1 MSAII
6 DGDLRAR
13 TTRARWPA
21 CECVRRCSDPHRRGR
36 RRLDPALRRRP
47 ASSRTRFRRR
57 RSGASL
63 LSARGSA
70 HRHRCERDDRQARS
84 PIISRTSSGP
94 AMTRRSTAKPS
105 RKAFKALARK
115 IGDGKSP
122 EEVAE
127 GAIRIAVG
135 NMANA
140 IKTISVQRGH
150 DVTEYVLNGFGGAG
164 GQHACHV
171 ADALGIGSVLI
182 HPLSGVLSA
191 YGIGLAS
198 ISAMRSKAVLAPLD
212 EDGLGALAA
221 IRAPL
226 EVDAR
231 QELARPG
238 SRAERRHRDRLGA
251 SSLCRHRFKLPD
263 PGGELAG
270 YAGSVRDRA
279 SATLRLRQ
287 SGQGDRDR
295 GGRGRRPKAA
305 ACGHASLSFRSST
318 RRSNRRPAPRMFT
331 HGAWHEAPVLL
342 RASLKPGQSI
352 AGPGPDHR
360 GPPDGRGRAGLAGA
374 SDREEP
380 SLAQPHRETARRA
393 ARRQARRSRA
403 A

>member
-1 MSAII
+1 MTGKLVP
-6 DGDLRAR
+6 DYF
-13 TTRARWPA
+13 
-21 CECVRRCSDPHRRGR
+21 PHIFGPGHDET
-36 RRLDPALRRRP
+36 LDREAV
-47 ASSRTRFRRR
+47 
-57 RSGASL
+57 
-63 LSARGSA
+63 
-70 HRHRCERDDRQARS
+70 
-84 PIISRTSSGP
+84 
-94 AMTRRSTAKPS
+94 

-231 QELARPG
+231 QELARQGVAPNAVTVIALAHLRYAG
-238 SRAERRHRDRLGA
+238 TDSSIPIPVASLRGMQALFEIAHQNASA
-251 SSLCRHRFKLPD
+251 SS
-263 PGGELAG
+263 
-270 YAGSVRDRA
+270 VR
-279 SATLRLRQ
+279 
-287 SGQGDRDR
+287 
-295 GGRGRRPKAA
+295 
-305 ACGHASLSFRSST
+305 
-318 RRSNRRPAPRMFT
+318 
-331 HGAWHEAPVLL
+331 
-342 RASLKPGQSI
+342 
-352 AGPGPDHR
+352 
-360 GPPDGRGRAGLAGA
+360 
-374 SDREEP
+374 
-380 SLAQPHRETARRA
+380 
-393 ARRQARRSRA
+393 ARRSRSRRSR
-403 A
+403 